1 MRLPHIV
8 IDHCFVVTPAAI
20 AGVTSVKHPTVI
32 DGMRPKVRFATDS
45 PLEEDGFELAVPPR
59 RERLWQTLQ
68 ASIGVS
74 DLNL

>member
-1 MRLPHIV
+1 VRLPHIV

-45 PLEEDGFELAVPPR
+45 PLEEDGFDSRSL
-59 RERLWQTLQ
+59 REGKGCGQPLQ
-68 ASIGVS
+68 ASIAVS